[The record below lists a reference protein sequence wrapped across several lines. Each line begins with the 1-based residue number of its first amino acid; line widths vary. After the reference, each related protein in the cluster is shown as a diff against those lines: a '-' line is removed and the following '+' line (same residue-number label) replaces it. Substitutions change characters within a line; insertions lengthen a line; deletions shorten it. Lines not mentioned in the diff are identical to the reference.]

1 MAVETQNFFDY
12 VFNGL
17 PFEPLS
23 SLLIFLLSLAR
34 ILPIVA
40 ITPFFGSKAIP
51 APVRMALAICLGVIL
66 FPHLLLTVHTH
77 LEIGYA
83 FAILFLKE
91 AFIGLIFAFFASVPF
106 WVAKSS
112 GIVIDFMRGASS
124 MIGQDP
130 TMKNQ
135 VSTIGILY
143 NQITIVLFFSIGGA
157 AIFLNIL
164 MSSYVILP
172 PDKLLSPIFFAKGF
186 PFWNQMLHMA
196 AHIMAMALQLAAPAI
211 VGSLMAE
218 VFLGIANR
226 LAPQVQIAFLGIS
239 IRSMLAIAL
248 LFAGWVIILNQIGK
262 ESLLWLEKL
271 QKTAQL
277 LKY

>member
-1 MAVETQNFFDY
+1 MADVTQNFFDY
-12 VFNGL
+12 VFGL
-17 PFEPLS
+17 SSFNPLS
-23 SLLIFLLSLAR
+23 SLNLFLLSLAR

-51 APVRMALAICLGVIL
+51 APVRMGFAICLAVVI
-66 FPHLLLTVHTH
+66 FPHLLLTTKTV
-77 LEIGYA
+77 LEINFS
-83 FAILFLKE
+83 FAGLFVKE
-91 AFIGLIFAFFASVPF
+91 VFIGLIFAFLASIPF
-106 WVAKSS
+106 WVAQSS

-143 NQITIVLFFSIGGA
+143 NQITIVIFFSLGGGA
-157 AIFLNIL
+157 LFLNTL
-164 MSSYVILP
+164 MSSYLILP
-172 PDKLLSPIFFAKGF
+172 PDKILSPIFFAKGF
-186 PFWNQMLHMA
+186 PFWNQMIHMV

-239 IRSMLAIAL
+239 IRSILAIAL
-248 LFAGWVIILNQIGK
+248 LFVGWLVILNQIGK
-262 ESLLWLEKL
+262 ETQLWLEKL
-271 QKTAQL
+271 QSVAHL

>member
-1 MAVETQNFFDY
+1 MNMHNYFDY
-12 VFNGL
+12 VFTGSG
-17 PFEPLS
+17 FDPLS
-23 SLLIFLLSLAR
+23 ALVLFLLSLAR

-51 APVRMALAICLGVIL
+51 APVRMGLAICLAVIL
-66 FPHLLLTVHTH
+66 FPHLLLSTKTH
-77 LEIGYA
+77 LAIDFL
-83 FAILFLKE
+83 FAGLFLKE
-91 AFIGLIFAFFASVPF
+91 LFIGFIFAFLASVPF
-106 WVAKSS
+106 WVAQSS

-143 NQITIVLFFSIGGA
+143 NQITIVLFFGVGGGA
-157 AIFLNIL
+157 LFINTL
-164 MSSYVILP
+164 MSSYLILP
-172 PDKLLSPIFFAKGF
+172 PDHFLSPIFFAKGF
-186 PFWNQMLHMA
+186 PFWNQMIHMA
-196 AHIMAMALQLAAPAI
+196 AHIVSMALQLAAPAI

-248 LFAGWVIILNQIGK
+248 LFAGWVIILNQISK
-262 ESLLWLEKL
+262 ESLLWLDRL
-271 QKTAQL
+271 QKTSQL
-277 LKY
+277 LRY